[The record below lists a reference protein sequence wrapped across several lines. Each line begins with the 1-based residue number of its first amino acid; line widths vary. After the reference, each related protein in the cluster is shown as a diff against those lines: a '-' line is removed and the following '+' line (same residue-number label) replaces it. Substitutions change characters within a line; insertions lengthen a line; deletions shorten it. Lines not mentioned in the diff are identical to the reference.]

1 METLQSLEE
10 CYMNQCMWMADIGM
24 EERDANTEVDNQ
36 KITDKI
42 ATLTEEDRELID
54 ELLNG

>member
-1 METLQSLEE
+1 
-10 CYMNQCMWMADIGM
+10 MNQCMWMADIGM